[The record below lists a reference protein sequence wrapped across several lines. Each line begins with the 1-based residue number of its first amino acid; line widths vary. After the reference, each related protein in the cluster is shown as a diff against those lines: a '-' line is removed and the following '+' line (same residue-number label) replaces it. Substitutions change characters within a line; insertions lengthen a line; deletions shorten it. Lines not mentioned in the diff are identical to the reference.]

1 MTRLLLITSLV
12 GLLLAAP
19 ALGAAAPD
27 YFPLVSG
34 TEWVYRTSTGQDLV
48 MRVNGSG
55 QVGGLECQILES
67 MVNGMVT
74 QRECFRRE
82 GGTVYA
88 YVRIY
93 PAGNILLV
101 PPQPMLLLPPRIG
114 QSWSW
119 EGRAGD
125 TAARVTLQWA
135 RMEQVVVAA
144 GTFAAAQL
152 YLEGTV
158 GGERVQ
164 SWRWFAPGVGMVK
177 EDSIASS
184 DGGSV
189 RIIAELR
196 GYRPPRR

>member
-1 MTRLLLITSLV
+1 MARLLLFVSLA
-12 GLLLAAP
+12 GFLLAAP

-34 TEWVYRTSTGQDLV
+34 AEWVYRTSVGQDLV
-48 MRVNGSG
+48 MRVNGGG
-55 QVGGLECQILES
+55 QVNGVTCQILES

-88 YVRIY
+88 YVRVY
-93 PAGNILLV
+93 PAGNVLLV
-101 PPQPMLLLPPRIG
+101 PPQPMLVLPPRLG
-114 QSWSW
+114 QAWRW
-119 EGRAGD
+119 DGRAGE
-125 TAARVTLQWA
+125 TVARVTMQWA
-135 RMEQVVVAA
+135 RMEQISVPA

-164 SWRWFAPGVGMVK
+164 SWRWFAPGVGLVK
-177 EDSIASS
+177 EDSIAST

-189 RIIAELR
+189 RIVAELR
-196 GYRPPRR
+196 EFRPPRR